1 MPLLKTMPGEWPA
14 QVLMATTAGGAGLPL
29 PTAALAA
36 ETPSEPLPRSG
47 SGGAFFSE
55 SKSPWLTASPLAFG
69 LPFEPVAQS
78 FKSGANRR
86 TLKNAATSS
95 ASTMIAFPKGVTF
108 IVFSLNESNRAHA
121 SHELIHGGT
130 EGGDE
135 AFRLHHLLHHGA
147 HVAGDFGRAEL
158 RGADPAEDHFEYV
171 GESAQLRHH
180 HLVALL
186 AFEQQVALLLEDSN
200 VPLPGAGRGRLLL
213 GQVLER
219 LALGVHLGQPLLD
232 AGQRHRPRSRQG
244 PQHLRPQARAD
255 RGRLGRLRERR
266 DGGRHRLAPKR
277 GAGRAPRRGG

>member
-1 MPLLKTMPGEWPA
+1 MPLLKTTPGEWPA
-14 QVLMATTAGGAGLPL
+14 QVLMATTSGRSSLPL
-29 PTAALAA
+29 PTAALAGV
-36 ETPSEPLPRSG
+36 TPSEPLPRSG
-47 SGGAFFSE
+47 SGGAPFRA
-55 SKSPWLTASPLAFG
+55 SKSPLFTASPLALE
-69 LPFEPVAQS
+69 LPFCPVAQS

-95 ASTMIAFPKGVTF
+95 ARTMIAFPRGVTF
-108 IVFSLNESNRAHA
+108 IFFSLVGSSRAHA
-121 SHELIHGGT
+121 SHELIHGGA

-186 AFEQQVALLLEDSN
+186 ALEQQIALLLEDSD

-213 GQVLER
+213 GQLLEL
-219 LALGVHLGQPLLD
+219 LALGVHLRQPLLD
-232 AGQRHRPRSRQG
+232 AGQGRRRQRRRHRPHALA
-244 PQHLRPQARAD
+244 PRPQAD
-255 RGRLGRLRERR
+255 GRHLGRLR
-266 DGGRHRLAPKR
+266 
-277 GAGRAPRRGG
+277 RRGEDRGR